1 MNEGMH
7 KRLYRSRKDRVVGGV
22 CGGLG
27 GYLTVDP
34 VIVRVV
40 WLATVLLGGTGVL
53 AYLIAWILIPESP
66 EEVVDPGKKT
76 RNMDGAKVVGV
87 VLIVV
92 ALIWI
97 GGRFGIDHMF
107 ILPWGWIAPIT
118 LVALG
123 IALLIRPAAH
133 HAAEEGHTEK
143 TAISDQTETPEPEAA
158 DTSSEESDKS
168 KEERPRQLRRSA
180 KDRVLFGVCG
190 GIAKHMNVDSTLV
203 RLIFALATIFSAG
216 LVIIIYLF
224 LGLVLSEEESI

>member
-1 MNEGMH
+1 MSEGMQ
-7 KRLYRSRKDRVVGGV
+7 KRLYRSRKDKVIGGV

-27 GYLTVDP
+27 GYLEVDP
-34 VIVRVV
+34 VIIRVV

-53 AYLIAWILIPESP
+53 AYLIAWILIPETPVETS
-66 EEVVDPGKKT
+66 DPGKKA
-76 RNMDGAKVVGV
+76 RSVDGAKVVGI

-97 GGRFGIDHMF
+97 SGRFGIDHMF
-107 ILPWGWIAPIT
+107 ILPWGWIAPIA

-133 HAAEEGHTEK
+133 HAADEGQGAPVEEAAT
-143 TAISDQTETPEPEAA
+143 EPEAGKA
-158 DTSSEESDKS
+158 ETPPPDAERID
-168 KEERPRQLRRSA
+168 EERPRQLRRSA

-190 GIAKHMNVDSTLV
+190 GIAKHMHVDSTLV

-216 LVIIIYLF
+216 LVIIVYLF